1 MKESPYN
8 AQLVLEQPLDQGKW
22 ILLRKITF
30 NDPSG
35 KQREW
40 EMAVRTTRTETT
52 GLDAVCIL
60 ALLRNAEADSPRLV
74 LVKQFRPPCNNVV
87 VELPAGL
94 IDPNESVE
102 TTAERELLEETG
114 YVGRV
119 VRLSHTAGPLFSD
132 PGLTNV
138 NLALVTME
146 IDATD
151 ERNINPQ
158 PLLEDCE
165 YIDVAALPLKGL
177 MKSLAQMCAAE
188 GCVLDSRLYHFAEG
202 LRLGELIQ
210 RSVVEAS
217 V

>member
-1 MKESPYN
+1 MKKFPYN
-8 AQLVLEQPLDQGKW
+8 AQIVSEEPLDQGKW
-22 ILLRKITF
+22 VLLRKITW

-35 KQREW
+35 KQRVW

-52 GLDAVCIL
+52 GIDAVSIL
-60 ALLRNAEADSPRLV
+60 ALLRNGKADSPRLV

-119 VRLSHTAGPLFSD
+119 VRLSHTAGPLFAD

-146 IDATD
+146 LDATD
-151 ERNINPQ
+151 ERNINPR
-158 PLLEDCE
+158 PLLEDRE
-165 YIDVAALPLKGL
+165 NIEVVALPLKGL
-177 MKSLAQMCAAE
+177 MESLVQMCAAE
-188 GCVLDSRLYHFAEG
+188 GCVLDSGLYHFAEG
-202 LRLGELIQ
+202 LRLGELI
-210 RSVVEAS
+210 
-217 V
+217 